1 MNSNS
6 LLQRK
11 ATSFARWHMLM
22 FALLLMLSACNLPLD
37 QLQPSS
43 SPDDAISQSTQTLTD
58 PGQSQP
64 QTPASPLVSAP
75 LVSVSMD
82 TNCRSGPDKQYDK
95 LGVLLV
101 GEQAEVVGK
110 NTVANYWVIEN
121 PDAPGTCWLWGMYAT
136 VEGNTE
142 YLPEMTPP
150 PTPTPLPPTATVQ
163 PYADFTATFAGIC
176 HVDGDPWANFLVSN
190 TGTLYLESQDLHVVD
205 ITASI
210 NMYGPATS
218 NTPFR
223 ANTNCADTTLVDS
236 IAAGSTG
243 YSRCKLS
250 SAVSG
255 HTARVI
261 IELCSQNGNNGS
273 CVEKI
278 FTFIIP

>member
-6 LLQRK
+6 LSQRK
-11 ATSFARWHMLM
+11 ATSFARWQMLM
-22 FALLLMLSACNLPLD
+22 FALLFMLSACNLHLD

-43 SPDDAISQSTQTLTD
+43 SPNDAISQSTQTLTD

-101 GEQAEVVGK
+101 GEKAEVVGR

-136 VEGNTE
+136 IEGDTTN
-142 YLPEMTPP
+142 LPEITPP
-150 PTPTPLPPTATVQ
+150 PTPTSPPPTTV
-163 PYADFTATFAGIC
+163 PYTDFTVTFVNLCG
-176 HVDGDPWANFLVSN
+176 GSSSPWANFLVSN
-190 TGTLYLESQDLHVVD
+190 TGTLALESQDLHVVD
-205 ITASI
+205 LTASS
-210 NMYGPATS
+210 NLYGPATS
-218 NTPFR
+218 DTPFR
-223 ANTNCADTTLVDS
+223 ANTNCDDTTLVDS
-236 IAAGSTG
+236 ISAGSTG

-250 SAVSG
+250 SAVPG
-255 HTARVI
+255 HTARVT
-261 IELCSQNGNNGS
+261 IELCSQNGNTGS
-273 CVEKI
+273 CMEKI
-278 FTFIIP
+278 FAFIIP